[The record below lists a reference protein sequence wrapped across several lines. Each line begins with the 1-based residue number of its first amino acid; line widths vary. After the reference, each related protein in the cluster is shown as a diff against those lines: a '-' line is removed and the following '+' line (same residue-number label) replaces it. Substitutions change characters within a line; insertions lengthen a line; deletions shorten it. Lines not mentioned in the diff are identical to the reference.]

1 MKVFVMIN
9 IWFHYSENGEED
21 SRSQSLTTGVI
32 ISSQISTSSQSMLD
46 NNSVILNFTHN
57 VSNN

>member
-1 MKVFVMIN
+1 MKLFVMIN
-9 IWFHYSENGEED
+9 IWFHYSQNGEED
-21 SRSQSLTTGVI
+21 SGSQSLTTGVI

>member
-21 SRSQSLTTGVI
+21 NGSQSLTTGVI